1 MNVQMR
7 HRLPRRPPVV
17 DADIEA
23 IGAVVALQLFLRAL
37 QELKKTL
44 RLA

>member
-7 HRLPRRPPVV
+7 HRLPRCPPVV

-23 IGAVVALQLFLRAL
+23 IRAVVAPQLLLRAL
-37 QELKKTL
+37 QELKKTV